1 MVKVLLCIRMKI
13 KLSFHMFWHW
23 FALLFISPTFLSI
36 VSYIRIRIFSFPNRC
51 LRILNLLL
59 LCFHVAISSLIEFFT
74 ISFFLDSLMSSMW
87 WASQQGGYIV
97 AKESF
102 FIIFISL
109 FLQQD
114 TILIL
119 DIFFC
124 SLVVKTILNITWSLW
139 FDLMISY
146 KITSFSIILYPF
158 WWHINLEVWI
168 CFMQC
173 SVE

>member
-74 ISFFLDSLMSSMW
+74 ISFFFRFFNEFYVVGVT
-87 WASQQGGYIV
+87 AGGIYRGKGV
-97 AKESF
+97 VLYHFYF
-102 FIIFISL
+102 FVFAARHDFNSRHL
-109 FLQQD
+109 FLQLGCQNN
-114 TILIL
+114 IEYNMEP
-119 DIFFC
+119 
-124 SLVVKTILNITWSLW
+124 VVW
-139 FDLMISY
+139 FDD
-146 KITSFSIILYPF
+146 IL
-158 WWHINLEVWI
+158 
-168 CFMQC
+168 
-173 SVE
+173 